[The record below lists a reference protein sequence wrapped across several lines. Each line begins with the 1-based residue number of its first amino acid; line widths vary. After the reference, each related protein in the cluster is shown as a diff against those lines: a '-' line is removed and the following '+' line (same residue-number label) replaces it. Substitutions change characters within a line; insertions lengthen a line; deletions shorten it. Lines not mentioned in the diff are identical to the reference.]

1 MKCIAKV
8 ANMTNLGER
17 TKRQGAEIMHNI
29 AKKET
34 LPEKI
39 LMGLATSILYLSS
52 IKTGEIITQ
61 SDFVRAA

>member
-17 TKRQGAEIMHNI
+17 TKRQAAEIMHNI

-39 LMGLATSILYLSS
+39 LWDLQHLYSTYQVLRLERLSLNQIL
-52 IKTGEIITQ
+52 
-61 SDFVRAA
+61 